1 MARRAGGIKIDIS
14 ANVARLSAD
23 MAQAVGV
30 LGGFEKAANN
40 IGRSLKAALGG
51 AIFVTAALGVKKLSD
66 SILDLAEVGDK
77 AGDIQNAFEALGG
90 KSSALEA
97 ASRSTQGLIDK
108 FTLMQAANAGL
119 IKQIP
124 NLNENLSALADL
136 AVRVAGAKDLDPA
149 ETFKNLIDAV
159 ASGKAQALKE
169 FGFNIGEVKSKAEGT
184 QVALSQL
191 NSVLDKFDPV
201 TLGAADSV
209 SVFRNALSDAQ
220 KYMAIGVD
228 SSDALVKQLQRLT
241 LETNPDEMIRFGKA
255 IGDLE
260 SVFVGL
266 ASNALPVAVK
276 LIGEFASTLD
286 GIYGISNQGKKT
298 KLLTE
303 IEDVQSQID
312 NIRNP
317 FALGSGGT
325 LWNLWDPDSMGPRQ
339 TKTLEAL
346 KKKQFELARE
356 LGKLFLDEYNTP
368 KSKAV
373 TNNGNPPII
382 ETVKKGGIDKVGAE
396 LSRMLRDNLK
406 DTGDIIRQ
414 QLESAIQN
422 VDPASFN
429 AFKNDLQKNIEEAY
443 RLAHEKEIKSGLVT
457 EQEIGQAARAEGER
471 TVAEYESRM
480 MEAQG
485 RLGEQLRQQHEQA
498 VQSWVGF
505 YDQIF
510 NPENF
515 DLEQSLKQLATGF
528 LAEITAGITGG
539 FAQDANNFIGLGQ
552 LIAKGFNDSVIL
564 SPGTQSPGQVSG
576 AQTSGAG
583 WSGALGSI
591 LGMIPGLG
599 PDFAGAGGSA
609 SAANSA
615 GIQGPAMEDGS
626 FGGSAGAAQYLG
638 PAIQVIGS
646 AASARQIDKQTNSNQ
661 GTGGAV
667 GSGVGATV
675 GAIFGGPAGAMLGA
689 NIGNLF
695 GSLVGSLFKWGST
708 DPQTNARHA
717 FANFIEEGFKKLSRV
732 TFFDGQG
739 KAQLYNSQLLNFV
752 EGDRS
757 RFNPG
762 GDIGGTNWTDN
773 FNAMGSDVVSA
784 FSGIG
789 QAMEE
794 MLGLTED
801 VGAQLGYILAT
812 NLSGNID
819 NARLLVQQLGLSLE
833 DMTDALVEAGRTG
846 EMTWLE
852 VESALQGVNQAF
864 GEGLVAVGDVG
875 GAFEELV
882 GSGGRGIAALKS
894 IKDLAVETL
903 EAKGRTLED
912 LRAKLIAAGKSP
924 EVVNALMEAIKNRG
938 ITSLEGLRDANDR
951 VIGGIVADTNS
962 GSQQLA
968 NSWAQMEDKVKNL
981 KETLDG
987 IESSMEK
994 NLTINVK
1001 TNFDGNTEKAIDQ
1014 NIFKGT
1020 PTEKLPTVDMKSPT
1034 TKAASYRRTV
1044 SNPSDVQRQGAV
1056 TVNVD
1061 ARGADRGVHS
1071 EVVRAMSVM
1080 ENRIMTR
1087 TADLVY
1093 QQIQRG

>member
-1 MARRAGGIKIDIS
+1 
-14 ANVARLSAD
+14 
-23 MAQAVGV
+23 
-30 LGGFEKAANN
+30 
-40 IGRSLKAALGG
+40 
-51 AIFVTAALGVKKLSD
+51 
-66 SILDLAEVGDK
+66 
-77 AGDIQNAFEALGG
+77 
-90 KSSALEA
+90 
-97 ASRSTQGLIDK
+97 
-108 FTLMQAANAGL
+108 
-119 IKQIP
+119 
-124 NLNENLSALADL
+124 
-136 AVRVAGAKDLDPA
+136 
-149 ETFKNLIDAV
+149 
-159 ASGKAQALKE
+159 
-169 FGFNIGEVKSKAEGT
+169 
-184 QVALSQL
+184 
-191 NSVLDKFDPV
+191 
-201 TLGAADSV
+201 
-209 SVFRNALSDAQ
+209 
-220 KYMAIGVD
+220 
-228 SSDALVKQLQRLT
+228 
-241 LETNPDEMIRFGKA
+241 
-255 IGDLE
+255 
-260 SVFVGL
+260 
-266 ASNALPVAVK
+266 
-276 LIGEFASTLD
+276 
-286 GIYGISNQGKKT
+286 
-298 KLLTE
+298 
-303 IEDVQSQID
+303 
-312 NIRNP
+312 
-317 FALGSGGT
+317 
-325 LWNLWDPDSMGPRQ
+325 
-339 TKTLEAL
+339 
-346 KKKQFELARE
+346 
-356 LGKLFLDEYNTP
+356 
-368 KSKAV
+368 
-373 TNNGNPPII
+373 
-382 ETVKKGGIDKVGAE
+382 
-396 LSRMLRDNLK
+396 MLRDNLK